1 MEGYCGKNCE
11 VCTWRERTACPGCQA
26 GPGRALSGDCD
37 IAACCREKGHEAC
50 ATCSYLT
57 GCPRRMGRDRA
68 PEERQQR
75 ADGKR
80 QRRLALDRKA
90 PLLGKWL
97 WVLFWLFI
105 PSEIG
110 GLMSNDTVAAAFPA
124 VGMAGEILGVL
135 CGLAC
140 AAILWCMREAGERY
154 GTAAVWQLISAA
166 AAVLLAVVSTRD
178 TDGGLTILVE
188 LPVLVVS
195 LLAVYQEFNAHADVL
210 EGADDGLSAAW
221 RKLWKWYIGLL
232 AGMFACVLLVAIA
245 GWLGLLA
252 MLADMIGVIVVSVLK
267 LVYLYRTAKL
277 FREHIP
283 MEVEALPE

>member
-1 MEGYCGKNCE
+1 
-11 VCTWRERTACPGCQA
+11 
-26 GPGRALSGDCD
+26 
-37 IAACCREKGHEAC
+37 
-50 ATCSYLT
+50 
-57 GCPRRMGRDRA
+57 MGRDRA

-75 ADGKR
+75 ADGER
-80 QRRLALDRKA
+80 QRRLALDRRA

-124 VGMAGEILGVL
+124 VGMAGELLGVL

-140 AAILWCMREAGERY
+140 AAILWRLREAGERY

-166 AAVLLAVVSTRD
+166 AAVLLVVVSARD
-178 TDGGLTILVE
+178 ADGGLTILIE

-195 LLAVYQEFNAHADVL
+195 ILAVYQEYNAHADVL
-210 EGADDGLSAAW
+210 EGVDDGLSAAW

-245 GWLGLLA
+245 GWLGVLA
-252 MLADMIGVIVVSVLK
+252 LLADMIGVIVVSVLK